1 MATLKEHLERAKNLN
16 SQKISDELFNFIKSI
31 QQKFT
36 DLNEQQL
43 FKESQDIFGNPIGYY
58 SQATEWIT
66 TNQALLAQR
75 TDIKVAGEPFNLK
88 DTGDFLK
95 GLYIDVQQGKIYFFS
110 KDSKTDL
117 ILSNDSLLSRELFG
131 LQDDNL
137 RELIRKD
144 LLPFILQYQRKIL
157 NA

>member
-66 TNQALLAQR
+66 TNQALLGQR
-75 TDIKVAGEPFNLK
+75 TDIKRAGEPFNMK

-95 GLYIDVQQGKIYFFS
+95 GLYIDVKNGEIYFGS

-117 ILSNDSLLSRELFG
+117 ILSNDSLLSKELFG

-144 LLPFILQYQRKIL
+144 LLPFVLQYQRKIL
-157 NA
+157 NV